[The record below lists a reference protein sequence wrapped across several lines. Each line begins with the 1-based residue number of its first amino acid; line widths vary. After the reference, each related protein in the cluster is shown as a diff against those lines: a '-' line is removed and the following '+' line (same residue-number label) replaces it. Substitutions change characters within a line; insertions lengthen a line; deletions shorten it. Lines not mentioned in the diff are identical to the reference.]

1 MEDGAGRLETGRL
14 LLRPFRE
21 DDVDELFGILGDT
34 ETMSF
39 YDAPFTREQVE
50 MWVSKNLGRYQQEGI
65 GLWAIEDRAT
75 GEFLGDCGLV
85 HQLVD
90 GVDEVEVGWHV
101 KRSRWGQGIA
111 PEAGAAC
118 RDRAFGELGL
128 ERIISLIR
136 PENIQSRRVAEKLGM
151 SVEKE
156 TAFGPRGLPHFVYAL
171 ELWHARSEKGT
182 STRP

>member
-1 MEDGAGRLETGRL
+1 MDVAVLETGRL
-14 LLRPFRE
+14 RIRPMRE
-21 DDVDELFGILGDT
+21 DDADDLLDILGDA
-34 ETMSF
+34 ETMRF
-39 YDAPFTREQVE
+39 YPAPFTPEQVE
-50 MWVSKNLGRYQQEGI
+50 SWIRNNLDRYERDGI
-65 GLWAIEDRAT
+65 GLWAIEDRGT

-90 GVDEVEVGWHV
+90 SVDEVEVGWHV

-128 ERIISLIR
+128 DRIISLIR

-156 TAFGPRGLPHFVYAL
+156 TAFGPQGWRHFVYAL
-171 ELWHARSEKGT
+171 SRWSR
-182 STRP
+182 

>member
-1 MEDGAGRLETGRL
+1 MDVAPPRLETGRL
-14 LLRPFRE
+14 LQRPFRE
-21 DDVDELFGILGDT
+21 DDLDELSAILGDA
-34 ETMSF
+34 ETMRF
-39 YDAPFTREQVE
+39 YPAPFTREQVE
-50 MWVSKNLGRYQQEGI
+50 AWIRNNLDRYERDGV
-65 GLWAIEDRAT
+65 GLWAIEDRGT

-90 GVDEVEVGWHV
+90 GIDEVEVGWHV

-128 ERIISLIR
+128 DRIISLIR
-136 PENIQSRRVAEKLGM
+136 PENIQSRRVADKIGM

-156 TAFGPRGLPHFVYAL
+156 TAFGPQGLRHFVYAVRR
-171 ELWHARSEKGT
+171 WPG
-182 STRP
+182 